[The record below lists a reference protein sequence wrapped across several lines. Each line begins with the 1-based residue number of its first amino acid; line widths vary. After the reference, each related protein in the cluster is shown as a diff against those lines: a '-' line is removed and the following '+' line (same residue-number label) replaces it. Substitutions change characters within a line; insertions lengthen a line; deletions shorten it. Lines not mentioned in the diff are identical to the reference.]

1 MNLTNQELKN
11 DGRNVEAAELV
22 RDLQNPFRFT
32 TENLFAALVLIDMF
46 SSRANGTRIECAEVV
61 GSTPTPSIFINL
73 VN

>member
-22 RDLQNPFRFT
+22 RDLQNLFRFT

-46 SSRANGTRIECAEVV
+46 SSRTNGTRIECVEVV
-61 GSTPTPSIFINL
+61 CSTPTRSIFINL